1 MIDKYVWIIRFCG
14 EGDITV
20 FGSKEAV
27 YKYGMEALEDEKW
40 RYENEEAYAEAVKE
54 FKETFD
60 EYDGQFEVDDFF
72 YCDKEKVWE

>member
-1 MIDKYVWIIRFCG
+1 MTDKYVWIIRFCG
-14 EGDITV
+14 EYDTIV
-20 FGSKEAV
+20 CGSKEAA
-27 YKYGMEALEDEKW
+27 YKYGMETLEDEKR

-60 EYDGQFEVDDFF
+60 EYDGQFEVGDFF